1 MPSAMLHPSHVDVL
15 IIGGGPAGAALA
27 LALQDS
33 GRTVMV
39 LEAQNDFPRPADPR
53 ALALSYGAK
62 ILLQRLGVWDSIA
75 GATPIETIHIS
86 QRGGF
91 GRALLT
97 AAASGV
103 DALGYVVNYS
113 ALSTALHQALRQANP
128 LYLTGAVV
136 SSVKSTPGFGV
147 AEFAHGGRQH
157 EVTASLL
164 VLADG
169 GRSLAQVSGVERHV
183 VDYDQTAVICH
194 VTAQR
199 PQPHVAFE
207 RFTPFG
213 PMALLP
219 SGAGYDLVWTARP
232 DEAEALLQLDDNAFL
247 ARLHE
252 RFGDRLGA
260 FTAAGKRASF
270 PLSLKY
276 ARPVTA
282 QRMALIGNA
291 AQAMHPVAG
300 QGFNLGLRDAWELGE
315 EILNTPHAEI
325 GGPAMLKHYRDGRRR
340 DTGGSI
346 LFTDLLVRLFS
357 NAYTGVGL
365 GRGLG
370 LAALDLLPAAKRLV
384 ARKMIFGAKG

>member
-1 MPSAMLHPSHVDVL
+1 MLSHIDVL

-33 GRTVMV
+33 GRKVMV
-39 LEAQNDFPRPADPR
+39 LEARNDFSRPADPR

-62 ILLQRLGVWDSIA
+62 ILLQRLGVWNSIA
-75 GATPIETIHIS
+75 GATPITTIHIS

-91 GRALLT
+91 GRAVLT
-97 AAASGV
+97 AVESGV
-103 DALGYVVNYS
+103 DALGYAVNYS
-113 ALSTALHQALRQANP
+113 ALSTALHQALSRANP

-136 SSVKSTPGFGV
+136 SGVKSTPGFGV
-147 AEFAHGGRQH
+147 ASFEHDGQQH

-169 GRSLAQVSGVERHV
+169 GRSLGQVSGVERHV

-199 PQPHVAFE
+199 PRPHVAFE

-232 DEAEALLQLDDNAFL
+232 DEAECLLQLDDSAFL
-247 ARLHE
+247 DKLHE

-260 FTAAGKRASF
+260 FTHVGKRASF

-315 EILNTPHAEI
+315 AIINTPHAEI
-325 GGPAMLKHYRDGRRR
+325 GNPDMLQRYRDGRRS

-357 NAYTGVGL
+357 NDYAGVAL

-370 LAALDLLPAAKRLV
+370 LAALDLLPGAKRLV